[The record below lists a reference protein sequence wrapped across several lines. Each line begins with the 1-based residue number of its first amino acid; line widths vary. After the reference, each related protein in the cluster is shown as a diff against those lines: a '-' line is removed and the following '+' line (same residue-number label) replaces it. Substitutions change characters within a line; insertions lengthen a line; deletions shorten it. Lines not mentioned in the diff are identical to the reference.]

1 MKKSKIRVFLTS
13 SLAVL
18 LLAPNFSLQT
28 VYSASG
34 ESTPDFTATTSEHS
48 GKWMTGEYHAHTY
61 ESNDAQESLKSVL
74 DAAFEQ
80 NGFDWMAL
88 ADHLRVSDRD
98 DEGVNIPGGSIPMS
112 QGIVDYQNEKIKKL
126 QAEGKY
132 AGKIIFS
139 GFEWDMPQY
148 DHAAVGIVTDEPRSA
163 EALKAIN
170 QFEYLFT
177 NRDVSMFD
185 PADVAEW
192 SAADTRAFSTKED
205 TRTAMKWLSSH
216 YPDSYVLINH
226 PSRKNGTSSELK
238 IEDIRDFNNID
249 PNLVFGFEGM
259 LGNQMSSDRGETP
272 ETYGVQMSRL
282 LSLEECG
289 MLCLAR
295 AAGSGILLTQIFISK
310 QKMINSLAVTGLV
323 SIPRTTLGWMAPIFM
338 LS

>member
-28 VYSASG
+28 VYGASG
-34 ESTPDFTATTSEHS
+34 QSAPDMTSTASEHS
-48 GKWMTGEYHAHTY
+48 GKWMTGEYHAHTF

-98 DEGVNIPGGSIPMS
+98 DEGVNLPGGSIPMS

-148 DHAAVGIVTDEPRSA
+148 DHAAVGIVTDHPGSA

-192 SAADTRAFSTKED
+192 STADSRAFSTKED

-226 PSRKNGTSSELK
+226 PSRKMAQARSLK
-238 IEDIRDFNNID
+238 
-249 PNLVFGFEGM
+249 
-259 LGNQMSSDRGETP
+259 
-272 ETYGVQMSRL
+272 
-282 LSLEECG
+282 
-289 MLCLAR
+289 
-295 AAGSGILLTQIFISK
+295 
-310 QKMINSLAVTGLV
+310 
-323 SIPRTTLGWMAPIFM
+323 
-338 LS
+338 